1 MANFSTFVS
10 SFNQAT
16 KGKQFE
22 VFVKWFLENDPVW
35 KSEVDKVWMW
45 DDYPDRWGK
54 DCGID
59 LVFRDKNNET
69 WAVQAKC
76 YDREYPVTKTDVDS
90 FLSESNRPLIQ
101 RRLLIA
107 TTDNLGPNARKVC
120 AEQEK
125 PVTLFLF
132 SDFEDSAIDYP
143 ESISDLSRA
152 KLKPKPQPTGKYAY
166 QLEPINAVVDKF
178 KTHDKG
184 QLIMA
189 CGTGKTFTTLWIKEK
204 LNAETTLILLPSLSL
219 LSQTLKEWTFAM
231 NQPFK
236 SLCVC
241 SDETV
246 SKGASEDQLL
256 ETVKDLSFPVTADPN
271 LIRKFLNS
279 PGTKVLFSTYQSS
292 PMIAEAQK
300 LKDVPAFDL
309 VIADEAH
316 RCAGKVSS
324 SFTTVLNDDL
334 IRSKKKLFTT
344 ATPRTYSSSLKK
356 QAEELDFEISGM
368 DDEKVFG
375 TEFYR
380 LSFGNAIE
388 RGLLTDYQLVIIG
401 VDEPMIADWIK
412 RRELLQTNDE
422 VVDAKSLAAEIGLIK
437 AIKDYNLKRVLSF
450 HSRVKSAEDFSKE
463 LPKVLDLIDGSHKPK
478 GKLATGFVSGKMP
491 TNQRRLRLDQLK
503 ELTQGDYAVLSNAR
517 CLSEGVDVPALDGIV
532 IIDPKASQID
542 IVQTV
547 GRAIRLSEN
556 KSVGTIV
563 LPVFIENGD
572 DPVASIESTN
582 FKPLWDVV
590 KALRSHD
597 EMLAYELDS
606 LRTEMGIQRMRSV
619 QVGGLKKIV
628 IDVPQNIDSNFSKS
642 LRTFLVEK
650 TTASWQFFYGLLKE
664 YKDEFGDCNVPIR
677 YKVLDNWL
685 LGRWVSSQRY
695 QQDTLS
701 PEGKKQ
707 LNDLGFLWD
716 VLEASWNEN
725 FEALKVYKV
734 EHGDC
739 KVPATYKTSDGIALG
754 AWVSFQR
761 LKIESLSDEKKKRLE
776 DLGFVWS
783 LFDEL
788 WNSAFAA
795 LKVYKDQFGDCN
807 VPNIYKTAD
816 GLGLGKWVGSQR
828 NKKNTLSPERIKQL
842 DDLGFIWNPQ
852 KDRWDETIEALKAYK
867 DEKGNCDVPKLYKTS
882 KGLALGEWAA
892 TQRNN
897 KNKISSE
904 KLKQLDDLGFVW
916 NSRDDLW
923 NDYINALRIYKNQFG
938 DCNVP
943 AKYKTSNGLALGSWL
958 GHQRIKVDISPARKK
973 QLDDMGVVWNFN
985 DELWNINFEALKSY
999 KNVHGDC
1006 NVIRT
1011 YKTEEG
1017 LALGRW
1023 IGTQRLR
1030 QNILS
1035 DEKKKRLEDL
1045 GFVWS
1050 LYDDQWNE
1058 SFKNLKIYK
1067 KEFGDCNVPS
1077 KYKTSDGLALG
1088 LWVSNQ
1094 RRSKEKL
1101 SSEKIAQLD
1110 DLGFIWKAAKGPRI

>member
-1 MANFSTFVS
+1 MT
-10 SFNQAT
+10 SFNQFISSFD
-16 KGKQFE
+16 KDSSKRGKQFE
-22 VFVKWFLENDPVW
+22 VFVKWFLQNDPVW

-59 LVFRDKNNET
+59 LVFKDKVGET

-76 YDREYPVTKTDVDS
+76 YSREYDVTKKDIDS
-90 FLSESNRPLIQ
+90 FLSESSRPLIH

-132 SDFEDSAIDYP
+132 SDFEDSAIEYP

-152 KLKPKPQPTGKYAY
+152 KLKPKPQPTGKYSY

-178 KTHDKG
+178 KAHEKG

-236 SLCVC
+236 SLCIC
-241 SDETV
+241 SDDTV

-256 ETVKDLSFPVTADPN
+256 ESVQDLSFPVTADPN
-271 LIRKFLNS
+271 LIRNFLNS
-279 PGTKVLFSTYQSS
+279 PGTKVIFSTYQSS

-344 ATPRTYSSSLKK
+344 ATPRTYSASLKK
-356 QAEELDFEISGM
+356 QGEELDFEISGM

-388 RGLLTDYQLVIIG
+388 RGLLSDYQLVIIG

-422 VVDAKSLAAEIGLIK
+422 IVDAKSLAAEIGLIK

-463 LPKVLDLIDGSHKPK
+463 LPKVLDLIDEPHKPK

-491 TNQRRLRLDQLK
+491 TNQRRLKLDQLK

-517 CLSEGVDVPALDGIV
+517 CLSEGVDVPALDGIA

-556 KSVGTIV
+556 KSVGTIII
-563 LPVFIENGD
+563 PVFIQNGD
-572 DPVASIESTN
+572 DPEASIESTN
-582 FKPLWDVV
+582 FKPLWDVI
-590 KALRSHD
+590 KALKSHD
-597 EMLAYELDS
+597 EILAFELDT
-606 LRTEMGIQRMRSV
+606 LRTEMGKHGKRSV

-628 IDVPQNIDSNFSKS
+628 IDVPQSVNNNFSNS
-642 LRTFLVEK
+642 LRTHLIEY
-650 TTASWQFFYGLLKE
+650 TTASWNFWYGQLKKIFEETGDANLPQKYPENQTLSNWCDSQRQFFKNQNLDIKRVKLLDEINFIWNKEEASWFKNFDEIKKMHNSGLNINIPKTKNPSALANWLTSQRKNKRRGILSEEKIRLLDDLGLIWDKNDYLWDMNYKILRDVHLNGLKLDHKDKLTLQQWVQSKRQNYKKGLLSEEQRKLLEEINIIMNPYDDIWATNFNKLKKMKESGFNINLFPKTGE
-664 YKDEFGDCNVPIR
+664 YKH
-677 YKVLDNWL
+677 L
-685 LGRWVSSQRY
+685 VSWCGSQR
-695 QQDTLS
+695 QNF
-701 PEGKKQ
+701 KKNLLDEKRIQQ
-707 LNDLGFLWD
+707 LNDLGFQWD
-716 VLEASWNEN
+716 PLEANWQNYFTTLKELNSKGIDVNLARNPKEYPQLADWLADQRKFYNKGKLSSQRIQLLESIGFLWNPLDQIWN
-725 FEALKVYKV
+725 TRFNALKSIK
-734 EHGDC
+734 EKTGD
-739 KVPATYKTSDGIALG
+739 ANISSTYK
-754 AWVSFQR
+754 
-761 LKIESLSDEKKKRLE
+761 
-776 DLGFVWS
+776 
-783 LFDEL
+783 
-788 WNSAFAA
+788 
-795 LKVYKDQFGDCN
+795 
-807 VPNIYKTAD
+807 P
-816 GLGLGKWVGSQR
+816 
-828 NKKNTLSPERIKQL
+828 
-842 DDLGFIWNPQ
+842 
-852 KDRWDETIEALKAYK
+852 DR
-867 DEKGNCDVPKLYKTS
+867 
-882 KGLALGEWAA
+882 
-892 TQRNN
+892 Q
-897 KNKISSE
+897 
-904 KLKQLDDLGFVW
+904 
-916 NSRDDLW
+916 
-923 NDYINALRIYKNQFG
+923 
-938 DCNVP
+938 
-943 AKYKTSNGLALGSWL
+943 LGSWL
-958 GHQRIKVDISPARKK
+958 NLQK
-973 QLDDMGVVWNFN
+973 QLQKRGV
-985 DELWNINFEALKSY
+985 
-999 KNVHGDC
+999 
-1006 NVIRT
+1006 
-1011 YKTEEG
+1011 
-1017 LALGRW
+1017 LALERFN
-1023 IGTQRLR
+1023 L
-1030 QNILS
+1030 LS
-1035 DEKKKRLEDL
+1035 DIGIK
-1045 GFVWS
+1045 W
-1050 LYDDQWNE
+1050 
-1058 SFKNLKIYK
+1058 
-1067 KEFGDCNVPS
+1067 
-1077 KYKTSDGLALG
+1077 
-1088 LWVSNQ
+1088 
-1094 RRSKEKL
+1094 
-1101 SSEKIAQLD
+1101 LD
-1110 DLGFIWKAAKGPRI
+1110 S

>member
-59 LVFRDKNNET
+59 LVFRDKNNDT

-76 YDREYPVTKTDVDS
+76 YDREYPVTKSDVDK
-90 FLSESNRPLIQ
+90 FLSESNRSLIQ

-120 AEQEK
+120 ADQEK

-132 SDFEDSAIDYP
+132 SDFDDSAIDYP

-152 KLKPKPQPTGKYAY
+152 KLKPKPQPTGKYSY
-166 QLEPINAVVDKF
+166 QLEPITAVVEGF
-178 KTHDKG
+178 KTHNKG

-246 SKGASEDQLL
+246 SKSASEDQLL
-256 ETVKDLSFPVTADPN
+256 ESVQDLSFPVTADPN
-271 LIRKFLNS
+271 LISNFLNS

-300 LKDVPAFDL
+300 MKDVPAFDL

-316 RCAGKVSS
+316 RCAGRVSS

-344 ATPRTYSSSLKK
+344 ATPRTYSANLKK
-356 QAEELDFEISGM
+356 QAEDLDIEISGM

-422 VVDAKSLAAEIGLIK
+422 IVDAKSLAAEIGLIK

-463 LPKVLDLIDGSHKPK
+463 LPKVLDLINESHKPK

-491 TNQRRLRLDQLK
+491 TNQRRLKLDQLK

-517 CLSEGVDVPALDGIV
+517 CLSEGVDVPALDGIA

-572 DPVASIESTN
+572 DPEASIESTN
-582 FKPLWDVV
+582 FKPLWEVV

-597 EMLAYELDS
+597 EMLALELDA
-606 LRTEMGIQRMRSV
+606 LRTEMGKLAKRSV

-628 IDVPQNIDSNFSKS
+628 IDVPQSVDVNFSNS
-642 LRTFLVEK
+642 LRTHLIEH
-650 TTASWQFFYGLLKE
+650 TTE
-664 YKDEFGDCNVPIR
+664 
-677 YKVLDNWL
+677 
-685 LGRWVSSQRY
+685 
-695 QQDTLS
+695 
-701 PEGKKQ
+701 
-707 LNDLGFLWD
+707 
-716 VLEASWNEN
+716 SWN
-725 FEALKVYKV
+725 FWII
-734 EHGDC
+734 G
-739 KVPATYKTSDGIALG
+739 
-754 AWVSFQR
+754 
-761 LKIESLSDEKKKRLE
+761 
-776 DLGFVWS
+776 
-783 LFDEL
+783 EL
-788 WNSAFAA
+788 
-795 LKVYKDQFGDCN
+795 Q
-807 VPNIYKTAD
+807 
-816 GLGLGKWVGSQR
+816 
-828 NKKNTLSPERIKQL
+828 
-842 DDLGFIWNPQ
+842 
-852 KDRWDETIEALKAYK
+852 
-867 DEKGNCDVPKLYKTS
+867 
-882 KGLALGEWAA
+882 
-892 TQRNN
+892 
-897 KNKISSE
+897 
-904 KLKQLDDLGFVW
+904 
-916 NSRDDLW
+916 
-923 NDYINALRIYKNQFG
+923 
-938 DCNVP
+938 
-943 AKYKTSNGLALGSWL
+943 
-958 GHQRIKVDISPARKK
+958 
-973 QLDDMGVVWNFN
+973 
-985 DELWNINFEALKSY
+985 
-999 KNVHGDC
+999 
-1006 NVIRT
+1006 
-1011 YKTEEG
+1011 
-1017 LALGRW
+1017 GR
-1023 IGTQRLR
+1023 
-1030 QNILS
+1030 
-1035 DEKKKRLEDL
+1035 
-1045 GFVWS
+1045 
-1050 LYDDQWNE
+1050 
-1058 SFKNLKIYK
+1058 
-1067 KEFGDCNVPS
+1067 
-1077 KYKTSDGLALG
+1077 
-1088 LWVSNQ
+1088 
-1094 RRSKEKL
+1094 
-1101 SSEKIAQLD
+1101 
-1110 DLGFIWKAAKGPRI
+1110 IWKS